1 VRDYDLYGAAY
12 SVLSA
17 IGTGGLNAVVC
28 GIPARDAGEF
38 QAFPQSGPGTEAS
51 VDLYRTWFA
60 WADTNQVRAPVR
72 EGINQSMCCRF
83 CVGPLAG
90 ALMRP
95 GPSWPCG
102 WVC

>member
-72 EGINQSMCCRF
+72 VGINQSTCCPVCF
-83 CVGPLAG
+83 VWAHSLA
-90 ALMRP
+90 
-95 GPSWPCG
+95 C
-102 WVC
+102 